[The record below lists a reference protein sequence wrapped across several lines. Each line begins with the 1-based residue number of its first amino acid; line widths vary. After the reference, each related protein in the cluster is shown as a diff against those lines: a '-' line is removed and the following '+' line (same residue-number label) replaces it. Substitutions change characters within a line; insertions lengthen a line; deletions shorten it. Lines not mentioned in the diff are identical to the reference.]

1 VLAKGTTTFPG
12 PYSYVMVFVD
22 HVDQLNTTEVRV
34 NGEAL
39 GDTQLIHCHD
49 RLSVSVSSGR
59 LVVFVFEL
67 NKMS

>member
-1 VLAKGTTTFPG
+1 VLATGTTEFPE

-22 HVDQLNTTEVRV
+22 HVDKVDTTEVEV

-39 GDTQLIHCHD
+39 GDTQLVHCDD